1 VVGVYTDQSNNQHGF
16 VYSKGKYQTI
26 DDPHGN
32 GTMTVVN
39 GINDK
44 GQLVGFYMDAKTHT
58 DGLVATPAT
67 EAGEAELAK

>member
-1 VVGVYTDQSNNQHGF
+1 
-16 VYSKGKYQTI
+16 
-26 DDPHGN
+26 
-32 GTMTVVN
+32 MTVVN

-67 EAGEAELAK
+67 EAGEAEVAKQ